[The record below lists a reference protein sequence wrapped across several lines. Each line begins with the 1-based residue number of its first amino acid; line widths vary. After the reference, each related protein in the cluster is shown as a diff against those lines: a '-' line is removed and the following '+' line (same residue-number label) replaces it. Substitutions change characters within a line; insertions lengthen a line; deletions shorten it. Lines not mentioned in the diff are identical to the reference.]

1 MHHFQ
6 YRGDDLYCE
15 EIPMARIASEVGTPA
30 YVYSHATLTRHFRV
44 FDEAFAEVPHLICFA
59 MKANANLAVLKLFSD
74 LGGGLDVVSGGE
86 LFRGLKAGVP
96 AGRIVYAGVGKS
108 RDEIAYALKS
118 DILMFN
124 VESGQELR
132 LINEVA
138 SGMRLK
144 ARVAIRVN
152 PDVDPHTHP
161 YISTGLKKSKFGIDI
176 ALALDEYEAAHT
188 LPSLEVVGIHQH
200 IGSQITEIRPFVDAL
215 AKTAALVKKLRER
228 GADIRYIDV
237 GGGLGITYKDE
248 EPPLPSEFAKALIG
262 VIRDLKA
269 TVVLEPGRV
278 LVGNAGI
285 LVTRVLYTKQTPA
298 KNFVVVDA
306 GMNDLA
312 RPSLYGAYH
321 GIQPLRKTSGRAEVV
336 VDVVGPICESADFL
350 AKDRALPGVE
360 PGELLAVM
368 SAGAYGHTMSSNYN
382 ARPRA
387 PEVMVR
393 GDDYSVVRER
403 ETFEDLIR
411 GERTFSE
418 SM

>member
-1 MHHFQ
+1 
-6 YRGDDLYCE
+6 
-15 EIPMARIASEVGTPA
+15 
-30 YVYSHATLTRHFRV
+30 
-44 FDEAFAEVPHLICFA
+44 
-59 MKANANLAVLKLFSD
+59 
-74 LGGGLDVVSGGE
+74 
-86 LFRGLKAGVP
+86 
-96 AGRIVYAGVGKS
+96 
-108 RDEIAYALKS
+108 
-118 DILMFN
+118 
-124 VESGQELR
+124 
-132 LINEVA
+132 
-138 SGMRLK
+138 
-144 ARVAIRVN
+144 
-152 PDVDPHTHP
+152 
-161 YISTGLKKSKFGIDI
+161 
-176 ALALDEYEAAHT
+176 
-188 LPSLEVVGIHQH
+188 
-200 IGSQITEIRPFVDAL
+200 
-215 AKTAALVKKLRER
+215 LRER
-228 GADIRYIDV
+228 GADIRYVDV

-248 EPPLPSEFAKALIG
+248 EPPLPSEFAKALIE

-285 LVTRVLYTKQTPA
+285 LVTRVLYTKQTPV

-321 GIQPLRKTSGRAEVV
+321 GIQPLRKSSGRADVI

-393 GDDYSVVRER
+393 GDRYSVVRER

-411 GERTFSE
+411 GERTFGE